1 MLYLKKAHHQQN
13 LNGPAQE
20 LEKMAG
26 YPGMK
31 PMLQFTNQ
39 PPPPR
44 VRRRRKRKP
53 VKTPEEPRVRS
64 IPLAQAC
71 GADDQENLPR
81 PYLKWV
87 SPTNKKN
94 TIKIMCLSVC
104 MCIFMRICYSMCE
117 KERERVN
124 VCVQKLLHT
133 VYVIQVSPQ
142 FYDELTENGT
152 HLKDHNP
159 RLRKKM
165 NKTKQPLE
173 EVKELFP
180 NESSANSQQCP
191 KSTTRRNPLN
201 FKQNSDQHLVLG
213 AGRTQRK
220 FRSSSAGWCSQEISM
235 YPSTCGPR
243 SKQKPR
249 SYEDEST
256 DDSLTDGENDQCQL
270 HVRCNE
276 ELDDRGCPS
285 LSADQKLQLDDCA
298 HSMDGGGDDHTVPSA
313 SQEDDMRDD
322 HFGGIRLRLSATN
335 QYSEVSNP
343 TQCKHTQCTCSRQRE
358 GIATD
363 HPELNPVQVPHSS
376 MRRTS
381 THTCTA
387 QSIHQQDEC
396 SICPK
401 QLADNATNARGTH
414 NDGGQNNI
422 SYPSMENLSELMK
435 DMSVGD
441 DLATNNHS
449 LPVDDRNPSTSE
461 HTMSCNMY
469 LKPDESI
476 RPQNC
481 TTTRAPCSHRN
492 LSTVDFNPH
501 SASTPCRDQHV
512 QMVDQT
518 FNSISQKSLTA
529 TRTARAEVTR
539 HLEEQEMSIL
549 VRETPEHLWCSPNLY
564 SIETHRAECASEQS
578 FRVSE
583 SVFQP
588 AGLKSQVCN
597 DSPNPLELPPQHMSC
612 KLSDIDMTTFTNF
625 DNTSGSHT
633 TLGES
638 HSKSMTE
645 DKHECLHL
653 TIPPTQDSTHGSEG
667 EWSVLVK
674 QTPDEFWSSPV
685 IRVVNDSLNL
695 T

>member
-1 MLYLKKAHHQQN
+1 
-13 LNGPAQE
+13 
-20 LEKMAG
+20 
-26 YPGMK
+26 
-31 PMLQFTNQ
+31 
-39 PPPPR
+39 
-44 VRRRRKRKP
+44 
-53 VKTPEEPRVRS
+53 
-64 IPLAQAC
+64 
-71 GADDQENLPR
+71 
-81 PYLKWV
+81 
-87 SPTNKKN
+87 
-94 TIKIMCLSVC
+94 MC
-104 MCIFMRICYSMCE
+104 
-117 KERERVN
+117 VN
-124 VCVQKLLHT
+124 VCVQILLRT
-133 VYVIQVSPQ
+133 VYIIQVSPQ

-152 HLKDHNP
+152 HLRNYNP
-159 RLRKKM
+159 RLRRKT
-165 NKTKQPLE
+165 NKTKQPLQ

-180 NESSANSQQCP
+180 TESSTNSQQCP

-220 FRSSSAGWCSQEISM
+220 LRSSSAGWCSQEISM
-235 YPSTCGPR
+235 YPSTYGPR

-249 SYEDEST
+249 NYEDEST
-256 DDSLTDGENDQCQL
+256 DDSLTDGENDQRQL
-270 HVRCNE
+270 NMRCND

-285 LSADQKLQLDDCA
+285 LSADQKLQLDDGA
-298 HSMDGGGDDHTVPSA
+298 HLDGGGDDHTVPSA
-313 SQEDDMRDD
+313 SQQDNMRDD
-322 HFGGIRLRLSATN
+322 HFTDIRLRLSATT

-343 TQCKHTQCTCSRQRE
+343 TQHKHTQCRQRE
-358 GIATD
+358 GICEQAKD

-376 MRRTS
+376 MHRIS

-387 QSIHQQDEC
+387 QSIHQQDER

-401 QLADNATNARGTH
+401 ELADSATNARGTH
-414 NDGGQNNI
+414 NDGGHNTCI

-441 DLATNNHS
+441 DLAIATNDHS
-449 LPVDDRNPSTSE
+449 LPVDDRNPCTSE
-461 HTMSCNMY
+461 HTMSCDMF
-469 LKPDESI
+469 LKPDEAI
-476 RPQNC
+476 RPPNC
-481 TTTRAPCSHRN
+481 TTIVYSASYGRRN
-492 LSTVDFNPH
+492 LSTADFNPH
-501 SASTPCRDQHV
+501 SASTPCRDQHM
-512 QMVDQT
+512 QTVDQT

-529 TRTARAEVTR
+529 TCTARAEVTPG

-564 SIETHRAECASEQS
+564 SNEKHKAERASERS

-583 SVFQP
+583 SIFQP

-597 DSPNPLELPPQHMSC
+597 DSPNPPELPPQHTSC

-633 TLGES
+633 TLGGS
-638 HSKSMTE
+638 HSKSVTE
-645 DKHECLHL
+645 DKSGCLHL

-685 IRVVNDSLNL
+685 IRVVNDSLNS